1 VAHAAWARIMVAAID
16 NPAPSSDPTPPE
28 GIPQVAASADG
39 S

>member
-1 VAHAAWARIMVAAID
+1 MVAAID
-16 NPAPSSDPTPPE
+16 NPAPNSDPTPPE

>member
-1 VAHAAWARIMVAAID
+1 VGGVLT
-16 NPAPSSDPTPPE
+16 APSSDPTPPE